1 MPDPITT
8 TFKVGDVVPFH
19 MLPGLII
26 VSYIVS
32 LVGSVTTVELL
43 HRRKTGGGWLSWLQL
58 AACSVSFGLV
68 AIWCMHFVGNR
79 AIILGDGCQEIQL
92 YYNPSFTALSVFLPI
107 IFLFFGF
114 ALAER
119 FNRSKTAMYS
129 SLVGSGTAAGLAITG
144 MHYVGNFGT
153 RNYSLAN
160 NTGYIVGAAAIA
172 VVACWV
178 ALTVFFHWK
187 EHWINSW
194 WRRALCAC
202 VLAGA
207 VSGMHWTAT
216 VGTTYTLK
224 SYHTGNGQHRN
235 TNLIIAISMCLV
247 ACLVMFVIIWFI
259 QRRHKQ
265 LADRAQH
272 VVLAAATF
280 DPDGR
285 LLVTNEGLLPT
296 KEITRQFNQR
306 SFDDEFNIAHPV
318 FQWIYRVSNHW
329 QSVTELIPAMRNHLR
344 SIGSLKDS
352 SLPGSHDSRSGFED
366 YSSDGDY
373 SLIFREHFCVAAAEL
388 ADHVH
393 TPLQRMGILYDQIMM
408 TGTLKAEFRGGMMRR
423 TPKDSAAADMES
435 GIKVPALFGRGQ
447 LLFVVRRVDR
457 IEAGRLMSSG
467 YRFASMEQVGDIMAR
482 AMQVPRAELAVT
494 VNGLRTFTQRSE
506 EASPAPG
513 TYLAC
518 FALKPAVKTS
528 NGNWDVLVLKDY
540 PSQLP
545 KVLLSDRP
553 LQPWQLQ
560 VMNGLDGLTI
570 NQCIQRLSSV
580 GSDSQVDIEKAF
592 IRSVHQQTLALTQ
605 VIPEPFFRQ
614 AVFSATPV
622 EIYSQ
627 GSNASTNRATLM
639 AFCVIPD
646 VHTASIRSTSSLVYL
661 PWSFFKCQQRCHKA
675 SPDHGVL
682 ARKIYT
688 EFGNVLAQQKENDSF
703 SSSRRDSLA
712 NQPNPRMTRFWPFSS
727 KTRSFGAGN
736 NFKPDNISETEL
748 VETRSHHDGDGGHGF
763 GGIMVSQDVTVDAG
777 TKEDSRIELRDLGT
791 KTEAG
796 VAATEMP
803 IFADKLFSI
812 TSARWQRP

>member
-8 TFKVGDVVPFH
+8 TYKVGDVVPFH

-92 YYNPSFTALSVFLPI
+92 YYNPLFTALSVFLPI

-129 SLVGSGTAAGLAITG
+129 SLVASGTVAGLAITG

-153 RNYSLAN
+153 RNYSLDN

-216 VGTTYTLK
+216 VGSTYTLE
-224 SYHTGNGQHRN
+224 SYHTGNGQDRN
-235 TNLIIAISMCLV
+235 TNLIIAISM
-247 ACLVMFVIIWFI
+247 
-259 QRRHKQ
+259 
-265 LADRAQH
+265 
-272 VVLAAATF
+272 
-280 DPDGR
+280 
-285 LLVTNEGLLPT
+285 
-296 KEITRQFNQR
+296 
-306 SFDDEFNIAHPV
+306 SFDDEFNVAHPV

-329 QSVTELIPAMRNHLR
+329 QSVAELIPAMRSHLR
-344 SIGSLKDS
+344 AIGSLKDS
-352 SLPGSHDSRSGFED
+352 PLPGSHGSRSGFED
-366 YSSDGDY
+366 YSGDGDY
-373 SLIFREHFCVAAAEL
+373 SLVFREHFCVAAAEL

-393 TPLQRMGILYDQIMM
+393 TPLQKMGTLYDQIMM
-408 TGTLKAEFRGGMMRR
+408 TGTLKAEFRGGLMRR
-423 TPKDSAAADMES
+423 NHKNANAADVES
-435 GIKVPALFGRGQ
+435 GIKLPALFGRGQ

-457 IEAGRLMSSG
+457 AEASRLMSSG
-467 YRFASMEQVGDIMAR
+467 YRFANMEQVGDIMAR
-482 AMQVPRAELAVT
+482 AMQVPRAELAAT
-494 VNGLRTFTQRSE
+494 VNDLRTFTQRSE

-528 NGNWDVLVLKDY
+528 NSNWDVLVSKDY

-545 KVLLSDRP
+545 KVLLSADP

-560 VMNGLDGLTI
+560 IMNGLDGLTV
-570 NQCIQRLSSV
+570 NQCIQRLSSMA
-580 GSDSQVDIEKAF
+580 SESQVDAEKAF

-614 AVFSATPV
+614 AVFSSTPV
-622 EIYSQ
+622 EIHSQ
-627 GSNASTNRATLM
+627 SSSASNSRATLM

-646 VHTASIRSTSSLVYL
+646 VHTASIRSTSTLVYL

-675 SPDHGVL
+675 STDHAIL
-682 ARKIYT
+682 ARRIYT
-688 EFGNVLAQQKENDSF
+688 EFGNVVTHQKETDSF

-712 NQPNPRMTRFWPFSS
+712 NQPNARTTRFWPFTS
-727 KTRSFGAGN
+727 KTRNFGASN

-748 VETRSHHDGDGGHGF
+748 VETRSRHDGEGGHAF

-777 TKEDSRIELRDLGT
+777 TKEDSRIELRNLGT
-791 KTEAG
+791 KSEAG

>member
-1 MPDPITT
+1 M
-8 TFKVGDVVPFH
+8 
-19 MLPGLII
+19 
-26 VSYIVS
+26 
-32 LVGSVTTVELL
+32 
-43 HRRKTGGGWLSWLQL
+43 
-58 AACSVSFGLV
+58 
-68 AIWCMHFVGNR
+68 
-79 AIILGDGCQEIQL
+79 
-92 YYNPSFTALSVFLPI
+92 
-107 IFLFFGF
+107 
-114 ALAER
+114 
-119 FNRSKTAMYS
+119 
-129 SLVGSGTAAGLAITG
+129 
-144 MHYVGNFGT
+144 
-153 RNYSLAN
+153 
-160 NTGYIVGAAAIA
+160 
-172 VVACWV
+172 
-178 ALTVFFHWK
+178 
-187 EHWINSW
+187 
-194 WRRALCAC
+194 
-202 VLAGA
+202 
-207 VSGMHWTAT
+207 
-216 VGTTYTLK
+216 
-224 SYHTGNGQHRN
+224 
-235 TNLIIAISMCLV
+235 
-247 ACLVMFVIIWFI
+247 
-259 QRRHKQ
+259 
-265 LADRAQH
+265 
-272 VVLAAATF
+272 
-280 DPDGR
+280 
-285 LLVTNEGLLPT
+285 
-296 KEITRQFNQR
+296 
-306 SFDDEFNIAHPV
+306 
-318 FQWIYRVSNHW
+318 
-329 QSVTELIPAMRNHLR
+329 TELIPAMRNHLR

-352 SLPGSHDSRSGFED
+352 SLPGSHGSRSGFED
-366 YSSDGDY
+366 NSSDGDY

-423 TPKDSAAADMES
+423 TPKDSAAADVES
-435 GIKVPALFGRGQ
+435 GIKIPTLFGRGQ

-528 NGNWDVLVLKDY
+528 NGSWDVLVLKDY

-570 NQCIQRLSSV
+570 NQCIQRLSSM

-627 GSNASTNRATLM
+627 GSSASTNRATLM

-748 VETRSHHDGDGGHGF
+748 VETRSQHDGDGGHGF